1 MGERVNTLK
10 LMLYVEVRAFESQ
23 KGTAESDESVTFAST
38 HRVQKAR
45 VEKR

>member
-1 MGERVNTLK
+1 MGERVNPMK

-23 KGTAESDESVTFAST
+23 KGTAECDENVAFAST
-38 HRVQKAR
+38 HRVQKGR